1 MSEQKGCMIISRVE
15 RAAYSWMW
23 GEEQFKMEWSDCP
36 MLFQLC
42 LLERRQRTGGRN
54 KSRET
59 SFLTI
64 SSLWGKRTR
73 YLQSLDF

>member
-1 MSEQKGCMIISRVE
+1 MIISQVE

-36 MLFQLC
+36 CCSSYVSWKEDRGQVV
-42 LLERRQRTGGRN
+42 
-54 KSRET
+54 ET
-59 SFLTI
+59 EAESFLTI